1 MRSEATHTVAT
12 DTKRE
17 VWHELL
23 HVCNIGDE
31 PLVNRISSLFM
42 GISCGINYRI
52 RALICPMTIKMRCD
66 GHGAQWDAA
75 RRHALRSGVGP

>member
-1 MRSEATHTVAT
+1 MSYYMYVTLVTSLSSTESP
-12 DTKRE
+12 
-17 VWHELL
+17 
-23 HVCNIGDE
+23 VCSWGYHAE
-31 PLVNRISSLFM
+31 T
-42 GISCGINYRI
+42 GINYRI